1 MQISYPA
8 LSSSWEVTELR
19 AGKPR
24 FCARQVKVLCTSLPP
39 SPIWTADL
47 LGKGPSLIVCTL
59 PGVISVT
66 RLCNVIL
73 HYVALYALNAQ
84 C

>member
-8 LSSSWEVTELR
+8 LSHSWEVTELR

-24 FCARQVKVLCTSLPP
+24 FCAWQVKVLCTSLSP
-39 SPIWTADL
+39 SPIWAADL
-47 LGKGPSLIVCTL
+47 PGKGPSLNVCTL
-59 PGVISVT
+59 PDIISVT

-73 HYVALYALNAQ
+73 HYVAVYAINA
-84 C
+84 

>member
-8 LSSSWEVTELR
+8 LSSFWEVTELR
-19 AGKPR
+19 AGKPG
-24 FCARQVKVLCTSLPP
+24 FCARQVKVLCTSLSP
-39 SPIWTADL
+39 SPIWTAGL
-47 LGKGPSLIVCTL
+47 LGKGPALNVCTL

-73 HYVALYALNAQ
+73 HSIALYAVNA
-84 C
+84 